1 MKVHDR
7 YLHLNQ
13 KPYKCDECQRTFVRS
28 DDLRR
33 HFKNHRYKELN
44 KGKHM
49 CSLCGKQFNNTG
61 QRLRHERFSHMNI
74 RNHSCEDCGKKFH
87 TPQQLKRY
95 NYLNLNC
102 LLKIYF
108 IRLPIYKNPTSDIN
122 SYPNK

>member
-7 YLHLNQ
+7 YLHQNQ
-13 KPYKCDECQRTFVRS
+13 KPYKCDECERTFVRS

-102 LLKIYF
+102 LLKMYF
-108 IRLPIYKNPTSDIN
+108 IRLQIYKNPTSDIN